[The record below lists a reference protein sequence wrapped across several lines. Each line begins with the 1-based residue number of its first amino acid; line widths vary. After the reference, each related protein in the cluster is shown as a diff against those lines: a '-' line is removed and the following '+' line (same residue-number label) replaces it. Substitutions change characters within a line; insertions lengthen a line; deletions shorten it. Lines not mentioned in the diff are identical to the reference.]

1 MADIEHWNRALEGR
15 LTKKDW
21 VDFFAGRGFRAGVD
35 YPVSKYYR
43 CVTTLKMPFDEKGK
57 YLKDM

>member
-1 MADIEHWNRALEGR
+1 MVLIHSGEQNCVNGQFYNDIADIEHWNRALEGR

-43 CVTTLKMPFDEKGK
+43 
-57 YLKDM
+57 